1 MRPVLLNSWE
11 AMYYDVTLEKIEKQA
26 DLAKQL
32 GIELFVLDD
41 GWFRSGND
49 SRSSMGDWVC
59 NEKKLPGGINTAADL
74 IRGKGLS
81 LGYGLN
87 RRQSVKTVISIENIR
102 AGHCRFRDIRQ

>member
-41 GWFRSGND
+41 GWSEVE
-49 SRSSMGDWVC
+49 M
-59 NEKKLPGGINTAADL
+59 TAAL
-74 IRGKGLS
+74 QWET
-81 LGYGLN
+81 GYVMKRN
-87 RRQSVKTVISIENIR
+87 CREESIQLRI
-102 AGHCRFRDIRQ
+102 